1 MSVWAV
7 IPVKETAAAKQ
18 RLANAVPPHLRP
30 ALALTM
36 LEDVLSALAPARG
49 LAGIIVVTLDPAA
62 RAIAH
67 AIGAR
72 IVTDGARD
80 GHTGSVTAAAQRLHA
95 EGMSTLLQLPGDIPL
110 VTTDEISRLIAAHRA
125 APAFTIAPSHDERG
139 SNAVLIS
146 PPTAVPL
153 AFGDDSF
160 YPHLQAAR
168 ARGIEPTIV
177 HAAGIALDIDQPD
190 DLRAFAQRQSNTRTQ
205 AFLDQHG
212 LVALDASGAAA

>member
-1 MSVWAV
+1 LSVWAV
-7 IPVKETAAAKQ
+7 VPVKETMAAKQ
-18 RLANAVPPHLRP
+18 RLAGTVPAHLRP
-30 ALALTM
+30 AFALTM

-62 RAIAH
+62 GAIAQRYS
-67 AIGAR
+67 AR
-72 IVTDGARD
+72 ILTDGARD
-80 GHTGSVTAAAQRLHA
+80 GHTGSVTAAAQRLQA
-95 EGMSTLLQLPGDIPL
+95 EGMSAILELPADIPL
-110 VTTDEISRLIAAHRA
+110 VTTDEISRLIAAHRE
-125 APAFTIAPSHDERG
+125 APSFTIAPSHDERG

-168 ARGIEPTIV
+168 DHGIEPTIV
-177 HAAGIALDIDQPD
+177 RAPGIALDIDRPE
-190 DLRAFAQRQSNTRTQ
+190 DLRAFAQQRSDTRTQ

-212 LVALDASGAAA
+212 LALQSSGAAA